1 MKNQYSV
8 QYLYI
13 FDCKVVSIAKSELKC
28 LFKEVPSKIITYHR
42 PHSSYGNAIVLLYM
56 SVTFS
61 IPISSDLRPIP
72 GLYAD
77 IPDFYSEICY
87 FVCDTS
93 TIPKIGIVDV

>member
-13 FDCKVVSIAKSELKC
+13 FAFKVVSIAKSELKC
-28 LFKEVPSKIITYHR
+28 LFKEVPSKIITFHR

-61 IPISSDLRPIP
+61 IPIFVRSPSNTW
-72 GLYAD
+72 
-77 IPDFYSEICY
+77 FIC
-87 FVCDTS
+87 
-93 TIPKIGIVDV
+93 